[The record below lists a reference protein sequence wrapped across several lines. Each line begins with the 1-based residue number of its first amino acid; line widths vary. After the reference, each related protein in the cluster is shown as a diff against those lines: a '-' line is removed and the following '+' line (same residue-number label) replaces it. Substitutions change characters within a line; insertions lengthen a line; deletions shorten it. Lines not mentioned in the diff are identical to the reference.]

1 MSENISQKTI
11 KIANEPSVKRS
22 NKLMPSNS
30 FLLEENSI
38 VCDLKVNSK
47 KQLLQEISLRAEKI
61 YNINSKLAFEL
72 LQQRE
77 RLGSTGIGNGVA
89 VPHAK
94 LPNLEYTSGLFIRLS
109 NTIDFESVDGF
120 PVDLIF
126 TLFAPQ
132 NSGGDH
138 LKALSQIS
146 RLLGDE
152 KMRDKIRGTGD
163 IDTLYILLAQ
173 FD

>member
-1 MSENISQKTI
+1 MSENITQKISTAI
-11 KIANEPSVKRS
+11 DEISLKKERDHMA
-22 NKLMPSNS
+22 SNS
-30 FLLEENSI
+30 FILDKNGI
-38 VCDLKVNSK
+38 INNLKVNSK
-47 KQLLQEISLRAEKI
+47 KQLLQEISTRAEKI
-61 YNINSKLAFEL
+61 YNINPKLSFEL

-94 LPNLEYTSGLFIRLS
+94 LPNLEFTSGLFIRLS
-109 NTIDFESVDGF
+109 NSIDFESVDGL

-126 TLFAPQ
+126 TLFAPH
-132 NSGGDH
+132 SSSGDH

-152 KMRDKIRGTGD
+152 KMRDKIRGTRNTD
-163 IDTLYILLAQ
+163 ALYVLLAQ
-173 FD
+173 FE